1 MDKITAALERAR
13 DTKALIIGNGVVC
26 RTAEMFN
33 KLFAGQNFPLP
44 ENFYDNYVGRLAAQ
58 KQEKSSLLP

>member
-33 KLFAGQNFPLP
+33 KLFAGQKAIVVAD
-44 ENFYDNYVGRLAAQ
+44 ENKIGRAHV
-58 KQEKSSLLP
+58 